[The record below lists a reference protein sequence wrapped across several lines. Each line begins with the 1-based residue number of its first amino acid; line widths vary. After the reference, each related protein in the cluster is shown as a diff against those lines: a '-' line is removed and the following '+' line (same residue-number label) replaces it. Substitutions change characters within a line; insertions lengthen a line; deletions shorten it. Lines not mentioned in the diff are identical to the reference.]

1 MIWLLLYWYN
11 ILYSGIFVYKPFSHN
26 KVFQVCLCLAAL
38 PSAVILWFF
47 KVSYMLDRTSLRLL
61 ISLIVALRVFSASSV
76 IHDFDYFSLQQSFKW
91 YLVKRGCSISNIV
104 SLIMLIVR
112 LMSKGMLRVQASVT
126 DLYLSTISL

>member
-26 KVFQVCLCLAAL
+26 KVFQVCLCLVAL

-61 ISLIVALRVFSASSV
+61 ISLRVALRVFSASSV

-91 YLVKRGCSISNIV
+91 YLVKRGVQFQISYHYHV
-104 SLIMLIVR
+104 DSATY
-112 LMSKGMLRVQASVT
+112 VQSDT
-126 DLYLSTISL
+126 ESPGFCY